1 MILKFSIP
9 TLLIITSCPVFGQE
23 VKPIEEVVIS
33 QSNERENS
41 IQIELSKD
49 KIQNK
54 LANDLGQILSLLPG
68 LQIKNYGDVGGLKT
82 VSFRSLGAGHTAL
95 VQDYSS
101 VSTTQSGQA
110 DLSSFPVDFIERLE
124 LIALSPTRTQ
134 IPIHAKLAGVVV
146 NVESVHSYVGTNQR
160 NVILGVQAGSFD
172 QYEGYL
178 MLQKRSKK
186 WAGTLNGKIRSYGGN
201 YPYTYLNGNTTIRE
215 RRKNNSLLEY
225 FGTTSFQFSLNQHHR
240 FQFRISGNEYK
251 KDLAGA
257 VVFYN
262 SNAAQ
267 YLNGYGI
274 NASVNHQFRK
284 NRWTVFS
291 SVNYQKNKLQYL
303 DSTYLNSQGYLDQR
317 YNSGQLDFQSQAA
330 YAITENLEV
339 LIGSSFIYEEL
350 KGRSLLGNP
359 YRNTSESL
367 IGIEW
372 KAVGKILAQLG
383 AQGVFEKRENT
394 AQSQW
399 NLLPALSW
407 SFDLGSKNKIGIVYR
422 YTCRQPTFN
431 ELYYQQIGNTKLRTE
446 KAHITSIRYELVLP
460 FKKGISQTMIQP
472 FYSYVYDKIL
482 AIPTKN
488 LFIWSIQNIGKSD
501 AAGVEFTQFIQ
512 KKVLNQT
519 FGVRINYT
527 FQYTR
532 DISDPASSTYGH
544 NLSYSPLHSGSLEL
558 DYSWKKL
565 GFFVLTSYLGER
577 YALNQ
582 NIPSNL
588 LEAYLLL
595 DTGVSYTQQLKKNE
609 LTLRLSVNNI
619 SNKQYSYINYFVMPG
634 THFNLRLQYAL

>member
-1 MILKFSIP
+1 LILRFSIP
-9 TLLIITSCPVFGQE
+9 TLLIVTSCPVFGQE

-33 QSNERENS
+33 PRNDKENS

-68 LQIKNYGDVGGLKT
+68 LQVKNYGDVGGLKT

-124 LIALSPTRTQ
+124 LITLSPTRTQ

-146 NVESVHSYVGTNQR
+146 NVESVHSYVGTNKR
-160 NVILGVQAGSFD
+160 NLILGAQAGSFD

-178 MLQKRSKK
+178 MLQKRAKR
-186 WAGTLNGKIRSYGGN
+186 WAGTLTGKIRSYGGA
-201 YPYTYLNGNTTIRE
+201 YPYTYLNGNTPIRE
-215 RRKNNSLLEY
+215 RRTNNGLLEY
-225 FGTTSFQFSLNQHHR
+225 FGTGSIQFSPNQNHR
-240 FQFRISGNEYK
+240 FQLRISGNEYK

-257 VVFYN
+257 VIFYN

-267 YLNGYGI
+267 YLNGYGL
-274 NASVNHQFRK
+274 NGSFNHQFKK
-284 NRWTVFS
+284 NKWNVFS
-291 SVNYQKNKLQYL
+291 SVNYQKNNLQYL
-303 DSTYLNSQGYLDQR
+303 DSTYLNSQGYLDSR
-317 YNSGQLDFQSQAA
+317 YYSNQFDLQSQVA
-330 YAITENLEV
+330 YSVTEKLDL
-339 LIGSSFIYEEL
+339 LIGSSFISESL
-350 KGRSLLGNP
+350 KGKSLVGNP

-367 IGIEW
+367 LGIEW
-372 KAVGKILAQLG
+372 KAIGKILAQVG
-383 AQGVFEKRENT
+383 VQGVFEKRDT
-394 AQSQW
+394 STTSQW
-399 NLLPALSW
+399 NLLPAVSW
-407 SFDLGSKNKIGIVYR
+407 SFDLGSKNKIGLVYR

-431 ELYYQQIGNTKLRTE
+431 ELYYQQIGNSKLRTE
-446 KAHITSIRYELVLP
+446 KAHIASLRYELVLP
-460 FKKGISQTMIQP
+460 FKQGISQTMIQP

-501 AAGVEFTQFIQ
+501 AMGVEFTQFIQ
-512 KKVLNQT
+512 KKLRNHT
-519 FGVRINYT
+519 LGARINYT

-532 DISDPASSTYGH
+532 DISDPKSQTYR
-544 NLSYSPLHSGSLEL
+544 NILSYSPLHSGSLEL

-565 GFFVLTSYLGER
+565 SFFVLTSYLGER

-588 LEAYLLL
+588 LDGYLLL
-595 DTGVSYTQQLKKNE
+595 DAGASYTQLLKKSE
-609 LTLRLSVNNI
+609 LTLRFTLNNI
-619 SNKQYSYINYFVMPG
+619 TNRQYSYINYFVMPG
-634 THFNLRLQYAL
+634 THFNIRLQYAL

>member
-1 MILKFSIP
+1 MILRFTIP
-9 TLLIITSCPVFGQE
+9 TLLILASCPLFGQE
-23 VKPIEEVVIS
+23 VNTIEGIVIS
-33 QSNERENS
+33 PRNERENS

-124 LIALSPTRTQ
+124 LITLSPTRTQ
-134 IPIHAKLAGVVV
+134 IPIHAKLAGAVV

-160 NVILGVQAGSFD
+160 NLIIGTQAGSFD

-186 WAGTLNGKIRSYGGN
+186 WAGTLTGKIRSYGGS
-201 YPYTYLNGNTTIRE
+201 YPYTYLNGNTRIQD

-225 FGTTSFQFSLNQHHR
+225 FGTASVQFSPNRNHQLQL
-240 FQFRISGNEYK
+240 RISGNEYR

-257 VVFYN
+257 VIFYN

-267 YLNGYGI
+267 YLNGYGL
-274 NASVNHQFRK
+274 NGSLNHRFTK
-284 NRWTVFS
+284 NNWSVFS
-291 SVNYQKNKLQYL
+291 SVNYQKNDLQYL
-303 DSTYLNSQGYLDQR
+303 DSTYLNSLGYLDQR
-317 YNSGQLDFQSQAA
+317 FYSNQLDFQSQAA
-330 YAITENLEV
+330 YTITKNLEI
-339 LIGSSFIYEEL
+339 LIGSSFISEEL
-350 KGRSLLGNP
+350 KGKSLVGNP

-367 IGIEW
+367 LGIEW

-383 AQGVFEKRENT
+383 AQGVFEKRE
-394 AQSQW
+394 AVSQSQW

-407 SFDLGSKNKIGIVYR
+407 SFDLGNKNKIGIVYR

-431 ELYYQQIGNTKLRTE
+431 ELYYQQIGNTKLKTE
-446 KAHITSIRYELVLP
+446 KAHIASLRYELILP

-501 AAGVEFTQFIQ
+501 AVGVEFTEFIQ
-512 KKVLNQT
+512 KKLNNHT
-519 FGVRINYT
+519 LGARINYT
-527 FQYTR
+527 FQYTQ
-532 DISDPASSTYGH
+532 DISDPGSQTYGH
-544 NLSYSPLHSGSLEL
+544 ILSYSPLHSGSLEL
-558 DYSWKKL
+558 DYSWKKI

-588 LEAYLLL
+588 LEDYLLV
-595 DTGVSYTQQLKKNE
+595 DAGASCTQQLKKSE

-619 SNKQYSYINYFVMPG
+619 TNRQYSYINYFVMPG
-634 THFNLRLQYAL
+634 THFNIRLQYAL